1 MVTFLCESAKR
12 VAKAPVIIK
21 SEATVPAYPTFE
33 EIPYSNHWW
42 LINPSSII
50 AVIVP
55 SNASRLLSIS
65 ASVCTPENTPLVRDK
80 RVYTSYLKA
89 LSKVRLDLRRC
100 TLQATCVQIINR
112 FGPKIYMK
120 RDDSPYTQAFTS
132 YLSTMFLS
140 PVRSLSAIASP

>member
-1 MVTFLCESAKR
+1 MSQGINVTQRWPPAITGALDLVRVTMRSRTMVTFLCESAIKG
-12 VAKAPVIIK
+12 AKAPVIIK

-65 ASVCTPENTPLVRDK
+65 ASVCTPDNTPLVRDI
-80 RVYTSYLKA
+80 R
-89 LSKVRLDLRRC
+89 
-100 TLQATCVQIINR
+100 
-112 FGPKIYMK
+112 
-120 RDDSPYTQAFTS
+120 
-132 YLSTMFLS
+132 STPLT
-140 PVRSLSAIASP
+140 

>member
-1 MVTFLCESAKR
+1 MSQGINVTQRWPPAITGALDLVGVTKLWSLSYAKALER

-21 SEATVPAYPTFE
+21 SQATVPAYPTFE

-65 ASVCTPENTPLVRDK
+65 ASVCTPDNTPLVRDI
-80 RVYTSYLKA
+80 R
-89 LSKVRLDLRRC
+89 
-100 TLQATCVQIINR
+100 
-112 FGPKIYMK
+112 
-120 RDDSPYTQAFTS
+120 
-132 YLSTMFLS
+132 STPLT
-140 PVRSLSAIASP
+140 